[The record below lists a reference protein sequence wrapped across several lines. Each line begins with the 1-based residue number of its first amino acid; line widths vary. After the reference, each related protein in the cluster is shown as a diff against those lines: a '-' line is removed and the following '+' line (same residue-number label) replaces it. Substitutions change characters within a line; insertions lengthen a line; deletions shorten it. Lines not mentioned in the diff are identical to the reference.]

1 MKGIRTLLTKELEDC
16 VFQNLSISIGKSDLS
31 FHSKTEFFTKKE
43 KISIKSLHE
52 MSKKEYFSNP
62 YDFLRSN

>member
-1 MKGIRTLLTKELEDC
+1 MKGLRSLLSKEWADC
-16 VFQNLSISIGKSDLS
+16 VFHNLPISIGKSDLS
-31 FHSKTEFFTKKE
+31 VHLKTEFFTKKE